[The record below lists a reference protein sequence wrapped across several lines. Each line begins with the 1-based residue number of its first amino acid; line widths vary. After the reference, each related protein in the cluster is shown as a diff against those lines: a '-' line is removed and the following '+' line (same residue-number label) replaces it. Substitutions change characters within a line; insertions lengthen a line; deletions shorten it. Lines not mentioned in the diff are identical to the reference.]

1 VVEKVFL
8 AQAAIRRLIEPEE
21 VAELA
26 LFLASE
32 KASAITGAVL
42 PIDLG
47 WTAR

>member
-1 VVEKVFL
+1 MAEKVFL
-8 AQAAIRRLIEPEE
+8 AQAAIKRLIAPEE

-32 KASAITGAVL
+32 KASAITGAVF